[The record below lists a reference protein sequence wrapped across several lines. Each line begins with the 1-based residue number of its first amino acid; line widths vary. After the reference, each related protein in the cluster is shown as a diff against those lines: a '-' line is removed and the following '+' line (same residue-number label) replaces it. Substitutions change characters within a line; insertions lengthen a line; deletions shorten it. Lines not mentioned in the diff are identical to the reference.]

1 MNGAATAVFEPL
13 GRHHDRAAFTCGNS
27 DIDAYLQN
35 LATQDERRDLA
46 RVFVLVGR
54 EPSHIAGF
62 YSLSNTR
69 IDIGE
74 LPEGQARKLPHG
86 RIIPGALIG
95 QLARSLDQKGKNIGE
110 ILLIDAL
117 KRIVGA
123 SETSAVYAVVVDAV
137 DEKAVAF
144 YQRYGFIKFPKIPNR
159 LFLTIETARQLAL

>member
-13 GRHHDRAAFTCGNS
+13 GKHHDRAVFTCGNS

-35 LATQDERRDLA
+35 LATQDERRNLA
-46 RVFVLVGR
+46 RVFVLVGKESSR
-54 EPSHIAGF
+54 IAGF
-62 YSLSNTR
+62 HSLTNTR

-95 QLARSLDQKGKNIGE
+95 QLARSLDQKGQDIGE

-117 KRIVGA
+117 KRIVYA
-123 SETSAVYAVVVDAV
+123 NEISAVYAVVVDAM
-137 DEKAVAF
+137 DEKAVVF
-144 YQRYGFIKFPKIPNR
+144 YQRYGFIKFPKIHNR
-159 LFLTIETARQLAL
+159 LFLPIGTARQLAL

>member
-13 GRHHDRAAFTCGNS
+13 GKHHDRAAFRCGNS

-35 LATQDERRDLA
+35 LATQDERRNLA

-62 YSLSNTR
+62 YSLANTR

-95 QLARSLDQKGKNIGE
+95 QLARSLDQKGQDIGE

-117 KRIVGA
+117 KRIVYA
-123 SETSAVYAVVVDAV
+123 NEISAVYAVVVDAV

-144 YQRYGFIKFPKIPNR
+144 YQRYGFIKFPKIHHR
-159 LFLTIETARQLAL
+159 LFLPIETAKQLAL